1 MLVSITFILLT
12 GCAKKTQPMKEHRLI
27 VNLAKQIVTKG
38 LDF

>member
-12 GCAKKTQPMKEHRLI
+12 GCAKKTEPIKEHRLI